1 MVFRQNLLDSRRVPH
16 AQGKQVCTSAAIL
29 ATPKF
34 KALSLGHAVKRKNT
48 ITKGD
53 AKARLSLPCIGFL
66 EDNRSP
72 EETTEQLGC
81 GLRVFD
87 DCTDECMVDDIKNRF
102 GRERGN
108 GRAKP
113 RIHFKFKFSP
123 FNKHPISVPGIAEA
137 EFLHRLC
144 GDPDSTRLHVDH
156 RCLKVIDLNSY
167 RVHATPTSRHK
178 PERAT
183 TLDDR
188 LPQFNRVV
196 ADPDHAPSTTDLG
209 LRIFAVL
216 ENPQPRQQSQPL
228 ASQVI
233 VRNHR
238 SRMKHPPYDR
248 PIAHSGDTEG
258 ESGKTARDPWRKRT
272 LVMLIDSCPS
282 ISIP

>member
-196 ADPDHAPSTTDLG
+196 ADPD
-209 LRIFAVL
+209 
-216 ENPQPRQQSQPL
+216 QQSFISEGQMTAESDEDWDGSKEKVL
-228 ASQVI
+228 FDAREKAIQEI
-233 VRNHR
+233 VDLIYATPEG
-238 SRMKHPPYDR
+238 KA
-248 PIAHSGDTEG
+248 AHEQFLR
-258 ESGKTARDPWRKRT
+258 EANIVPRVR
-272 LVMLIDSCPS
+272 
-282 ISIP
+282 ISELWS